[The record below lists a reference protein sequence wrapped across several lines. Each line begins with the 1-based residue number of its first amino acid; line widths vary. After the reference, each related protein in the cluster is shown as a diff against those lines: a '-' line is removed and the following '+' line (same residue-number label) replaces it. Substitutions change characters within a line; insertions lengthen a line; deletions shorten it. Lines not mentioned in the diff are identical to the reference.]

1 MKKILLVLT
10 VFFLSLP
17 VVFAQRVQIGFD
29 EKFSDEVKLSAEKN
43 KVIRIPIYYESIDF
57 NLYGVQADLEYDK
70 DYLELVNYESRSN
83 FNLMIGERIVAY
95 RLNIDTKDN
104 VVGVLEFKTKKTG
117 STIVNLRNIQ
127 AADAE
132 TLLEADDVN
141 LTMEIT
147 KKINYIYILVPIITL
162 LTGCVGMLIIKNNKS
177 KRGKKK

>member
-1 MKKILLVLT
+1 M
-10 VFFLSLP
+10 
-17 VVFAQRVQIGFD
+17 
-29 EKFSDEVKLSAEKN
+29 
-43 KVIRIPIYYESIDF
+43 
-57 NLYGVQADLEYDK
+57 
-70 DYLELVNYESRSN
+70 SRN
-83 FNLMIGERIVAY
+83 WGQEHR
-95 RLNIDTKDN
+95 K
-104 VVGVLEFKTKKTG
+104 FKTKKTG

-177 KRGKKK
+177 KRGKKKWKNSIQL